1 MHRFYNN
8 NYRVIDMTTASGTLH
23 SEHSHLKV
31 LGSGLLG
38 LILTIGIARFCYTT
52 LLPAMQ
58 LEAGLSDLAGGYL
71 ATVNYIGYMCGAVM
85 AATLSSLQVKDFLYR
100 AGLIAAI
107 ITTAGMALTD
117 NIWLWAALRFVA
129 GISSATGM
137 LISAG
142 LIMNWLMRHGHRSE
156 LGIHYA
162 GAGLGIIV
170 SGVAAEMM
178 FGYLDWREQWLAV
191 GALGI
196 LVAIPAWRWLPRPD
210 SSLQTTSG
218 QPLKDNPP
226 SRRWFMLL
234 SIMYFCAGYGYVI
247 GATFLVAIVEA
258 VPALQGQGQL
268 VWIAVGTGLVPGAVL
283 WDRVA
288 RLAGELN
295 ALLAAFVLQ
304 TIGIILPLMSDN
316 FGLVLFS
323 AFLFGGSFI
332 GIVSLV
338 LAMAGRFY
346 PTKPAKLMGKLTL
359 MYGTAQIGAPAIAGI
374 IADRGGSYADSLYIA
389 AAVSAVGGIMIL
401 IMQATKRREQK
412 G

>member
-1 MHRFYNN
+1 
-8 NYRVIDMTTASGTLH
+8 MTATSETLNH
-23 SEHSHLKV
+23 DNAHLKV

-85 AATLSSLQVKDFLYR
+85 AATISSLQIKDFLYR

-107 ITTAGMALTD
+107 VTTAGMALTD

-170 SGVAAEMM
+170 SGIAAEAM

-191 GALGI
+191 GLLGI
-196 LVAIPAWRWLPRPD
+196 VVAIPAWRWLPRPD
-210 SSLQTTSG
+210 SSHQTTSG
-218 QPLKDNPP
+218 QQLQDNPP
-226 SRRWFMLL
+226 SRRWFILL

-258 VPALQGQGQL
+258 VPSLQGQGQM
-268 VWIAVGTGLVPGAVL
+268 VWIAVGLGLVPGAIL

-288 RLAGELN
+288 RQLGELN

-304 TIGIILPLMSDN
+304 TIGIILPVMSDN

-359 MYGTAQIGAPAIAGI
+359 MYGIAQIGAPAIAGI

-389 AAVSAVGGIMIL
+389 AAVSVVGGIMIL
-401 IMQATKRREQK
+401 IMQATKRRERT
-412 G
+412 

>member
-1 MHRFYNN
+1 
-8 NYRVIDMTTASGTLH
+8 MTATSETLNH
-23 SEHSHLKV
+23 DNAHLKV

-85 AATLSSLQVKDFLYR
+85 AATISSLQIKDFLYR

-107 ITTAGMALTD
+107 VTTAGMALTD

-156 LGIHYA
+156 LGVHYA

-170 SGVAAEMM
+170 SGIAAEAM

-191 GALGI
+191 GLLGI
-196 LVAIPAWRWLPRPD
+196 VVAIPAWRWLPRPD
-210 SSLQTTSG
+210 SSHQTTSG
-218 QPLKDNPP
+218 QQLQDNPP
-226 SRRWFMLL
+226 SRRWFILL

-258 VPALQGQGQL
+258 VPSLQGQGQL
-268 VWIAVGTGLVPGAVL
+268 VWIAVGLGLVPGAIL

-288 RLAGELN
+288 RQLGELN

-304 TIGIILPLMSDN
+304 TIGIILPVMSDN

-359 MYGTAQIGAPAIAGI
+359 MYGIAQIGAPAIAGI

-389 AAVSAVGGIMIL
+389 AAVSVVGGIMIL
-401 IMQATKRREQK
+401 IMQATKRRERT
-412 G
+412 

>member
-1 MHRFYNN
+1 
-8 NYRVIDMTTASGTLH
+8 MTATSETLNH
-23 SEHSHLKV
+23 DNAHLKV

-85 AATLSSLQVKDFLYR
+85 AATISSLQIKDFLYR

-107 ITTAGMALTD
+107 VTTAGMALTD

-170 SGVAAEMM
+170 SGIAAEAM

-191 GALGI
+191 GLLGI
-196 LVAIPAWRWLPRPD
+196 VVAIPAWRWLPRPD
-210 SSLQTTSG
+210 SSHQTTSG
-218 QPLKDNPP
+218 QQLQDNPP
-226 SRRWFMLL
+226 SRRWFILL

-258 VPALQGQGQL
+258 VPSLQGQGQM
-268 VWIAVGTGLVPGAVL
+268 VWISVGLGLVPGAIL

-288 RLAGELN
+288 RQLGELN

-304 TIGIILPLMSDN
+304 TIGIILPVMSDN

-359 MYGTAQIGAPAIAGI
+359 MYGIAQIGAPAIAGI

-389 AAVSAVGGIMIL
+389 AAVSVVGGIMIL
-401 IMQATKRREQK
+401 IMQATKRRERT
-412 G
+412 

>member
-1 MHRFYNN
+1 
-8 NYRVIDMTTASGTLH
+8 MTATSETLNH
-23 SEHSHLKV
+23 DNAHLKV

-85 AATLSSLQVKDFLYR
+85 AATISSLQIKDFLYR

-107 ITTAGMALTD
+107 VTTAGMALTD

-170 SGVAAEMM
+170 SGIAAEAM

-191 GALGI
+191 GLLGI
-196 LVAIPAWRWLPRPD
+196 VVAIPAWRWLPRPD
-210 SSLQTTSG
+210 SSHQTTSG
-218 QPLKDNPP
+218 QQLQDNPP
-226 SRRWFMLL
+226 SRRWFILL

-258 VPALQGQGQL
+258 VPSLQGQGQL
-268 VWIAVGTGLVPGAVL
+268 VWIAVGLGLVPGAIL

-288 RLAGELN
+288 RQLGELN

-304 TIGIILPLMSDN
+304 TIGIILPVMSDN

-359 MYGTAQIGAPAIAGI
+359 MYGIAQIGAPAIAGI
-374 IADRGGSYADSLYIA
+374 IADQGGSYADSLYIA
-389 AAVSAVGGIMIL
+389 AAVSVVGGIMIL
-401 IMQATKRREQK
+401 IMQATKRRERT
-412 G
+412 

>member
-1 MHRFYNN
+1 
-8 NYRVIDMTTASGTLH
+8 MTATSETLNH
-23 SEHSHLKV
+23 DNAHLKV

-85 AATLSSLQVKDFLYR
+85 AATISSLQIKDFLYR

-107 ITTAGMALTD
+107 VTTAGMALTD

-170 SGVAAEMM
+170 SGIAAEAM

-191 GALGI
+191 GMLGI
-196 LVAIPAWRWLPRPD
+196 VVAIPAWRWLPRPD
-210 SSLQTTSG
+210 SSHQTTSG
-218 QPLKDNPP
+218 QQLQDNPP
-226 SRRWFMLL
+226 SRRWFILL

-258 VPALQGQGQL
+258 VPSLQGQGQL
-268 VWIAVGTGLVPGAVL
+268 VWIAVGLGLVPGAIL

-288 RLAGELN
+288 RQLGELN

-304 TIGIILPLMSDN
+304 TIGIILPVMSDN
-316 FGLVLFS
+316 FGLALFS

-359 MYGTAQIGAPAIAGI
+359 MYGIAQIGAPAIAGI
-374 IADRGGSYADSLYIA
+374 IADQGGSYADSLYIA
-389 AAVSAVGGIMIL
+389 AAVSVVGGIMIL
-401 IMQATKRREQK
+401 IMQATKRREK
-412 G
+412 S